1 MDGYI
6 EMIRTRDNT
15 VGKSL
20 LALELLQTLL
30 TSARLGWT
38 WWTYR
43 GGDGSVV
50 RRGALSGEVHAI
62 GSLELDLESGCRYV
76 SGCAQ
81 RPMDVSDLRQCGR
94 SPC

>member
-62 GSLELDLESGCRYV
+62 GSLQLDLKG
-76 SGCAQ
+76 AK
-81 RPMDVSDLRQCGR
+81 LN
-94 SPC
+94 